1 MGVKSIWHM
10 LKMGYFVNS
19 AAQPKHTEN
28 VPRALHLA
36 VTCVQA
42 ACQYSLRPQP
52 AVVGHEGVFE
62 AEILSQ
68 QDPRQP
74 AFLGYALQ
82 GDRPSN
88 LVITRRIMPCQMS
101 PQSPSTFWAQAGRWT
116 ETKR

>member
-28 VPRALHLA
+28 ILRALHLA

-42 ACQYSLRPQP
+42 GFQHMLRLELS
-52 AVVGHEGVFE
+52 AVGCEESPGSRDPE
-62 AEILSQ
+62 LADSQ
-68 QDPRQP
+68 QP

-88 LVITRRIMPCQMS
+88 RVITRTIMPCKM
-101 PQSPSTFWAQAGRWT
+101 PPSTFWAQPGRWT